1 MPKGY
6 LNEKFKN
13 FLAMKTLYFRDCR
26 TLQEVK
32 QVYKKLALLHHPD
45 RGGDTVTMQ
54 EINLQYEGIIKDPFF
69 GFSVQQED
77 VKESF
82 IKFPEIINLII
93 SFNVEI
99 EICGHW
105 VWVGGKTIH
114 YKDKL
119 KEFGFRF
126 SGDKKRWYWRP
137 VEFRSNNREPL
148 PIEMIRK
155 IHGSDVVNKPPQPK
169 KVPEMQISDEML
181 DSSFQRPPGW
191 NFEDPHV
198 EYTSAS
204 FNH

>member
-1 MPKGY
+1 
-6 LNEKFKN
+6 
-13 FLAMKTLYFRDCR
+13 MKTLYFRDCR

-45 RGGDTVTMQ
+45 RGGDTATMQ
-54 EINLQYEGIIKDPFF
+54 EINLQYEAIIKDPFF

-93 SFNVEI
+93 SFDVEI

-105 VWVGGKTIH
+105 VWVGGNTIQ

-137 VEFRSNNREPL
+137 VEFRSYNREPL

-155 IHGSDVVNKPPQPK
+155 LHGSDVVNKSQDQKRTP
-169 KVPEMQISDEML
+169 VLEVSVEMEE
-181 DSSFQRPPGW
+181 PGFNDRLVR
-191 NFEDPHV
+191 NFEELRV
-198 EYTSAS
+198 EYVSES
-204 FNH
+204 FNR

>member
-1 MPKGY
+1 
-6 LNEKFKN
+6 
-13 FLAMKTLYFRDCR
+13 MKTPYFRDCR

-32 QVYKKLALLHHPD
+32 QVYKRLALLHHPD
-45 RGGDTVTMQ
+45 RGGDTATMQ
-54 EINLQYEGIIKDPFF
+54 EINLQYEAIIKDPFF

-93 SFNVEI
+93 SFDVEI

-105 VWVGGKTIH
+105 VWVGGNTIQ

-137 VEFRSNNREPL
+137 VEFRSHNRDPL
-148 PIEMIRK
+148 PIEMIRQL
-155 IHGSDVVNKPPQPK
+155 HGSDVVNKSHDHK
-169 KVPEMQISDEML
+169 GVPELEVSVEMEEPGFSGRPARSFEEPYLEYISE
-181 DSSFQRPPGW
+181 
-191 NFEDPHV
+191 
-198 EYTSAS
+198 S
-204 FNH
+204 FNR

>member
-1 MPKGY
+1 
-6 LNEKFKN
+6 
-13 FLAMKTLYFRDCR
+13 MKTMYFKDCR

-32 QVYKKLALLHHPD
+32 QVYKRLAMIHHPD
-45 RGGDTVTMQ
+45 RGGDTATMQ
-54 EINLQYEGIIKDPFF
+54 EINLQYEAIIKDLFF

-93 SFNVEI
+93 SFDVEI

-105 VWVGGKTIH
+105 VWVGGNTIQ

-137 VEFRSNNREPL
+137 IEFRSHNKEPWTL
-148 PIEMIRK
+148 DQIRRF
-155 IHGSDVVNKPPQPK
+155 HGSDMVNRTQADK
-169 KVPEMQISDEML
+169 KAPVLGTSVEMEEKGFNGQTG
-181 DSSFQRPPGW
+181 R
-191 NFEDPHV
+191 NFEDAYV
-198 EYTSAS
+198 EYSSPS
-204 FNH
+204 FND